1 MTDQRKG
8 DHAEPT
14 THFGYQ
20 DVPESQKAKK
30 VAEVFHSVAAKY
42 DLMNDVLSGGM
53 HRLWKRFTIE
63 LSGVRSGNRVLDIAG
78 GTGDLAAKFSRL
90 VGPTGQVV
98 LADINESML
107 KVGRDRLLDRG
118 VSGNIEFVQA
128 DAEKLP
134 FPDNHFDCV
143 TIAFGLRNVT
153 HKDAAI
159 RSMLRVLKP
168 GGRLLILE
176 FSKPTNKLMSKA
188 YDAYSFAFMPLAG
201 KLITN
206 DSESYRYL
214 AESIRMHPD
223 QETLKSMM
231 VEAGFDR
238 VTYHNMTSGI
248 VAVHRGSSPD
258 APGRPAR
265 QRRARAQPCPAPD
278 STALPRLAALEGK
291 VIEIDCVQ
299 PALKLFVLPDEEG
312 LMLAAHW
319 ESEVDCTLRA
329 PPGAWRSWRWPKTRP
344 RCCTARRSSCMA
356 TAPCCSTCSASCRT
370 WSWTGNTSCSVGWG
384 RSPPH

>member
-1 MTDQRKG
+1 MNDQRKG

-98 LADINESML
+98 LADINDSML

-118 VSGNIEFVQA
+118 VAGNIEFVQA

-153 HKDAAI
+153 HKDEAI

-168 GGRLLILE
+168 GGRLLVLE

-214 AESIRMHPD
+214 A
-223 QETLKSMM
+223 
-231 VEAGFDR
+231 DR
-238 VTYHNMTSGI
+238 S
-248 VAVHRGSSPD
+248 A
-258 APGRPAR
+258 
-265 QRRARAQPCPAPD
+265 
-278 STALPRLAALEGK
+278 
-291 VIEIDCVQ
+291 
-299 PALKLFVLPDEEG
+299 
-312 LMLAAHW
+312 
-319 ESEVDCTLRA
+319 CT
-329 PPGAWRSWRWPKTRP
+329 PTRKP
-344 RCCTARRSSCMA
+344 
-356 TAPCCSTCSASCRT
+356 
-370 WSWTGNTSCSVGWG
+370 
-384 RSPPH
+384 